1 VKPNEPPRVAQWLL
15 QHGMPPGRDDAL
27 AGDLLEEYRAGRS
40 SGWFWQQ
47 VLSAIGIGWMR
58 VLGAR
63 GMLLLFAALWSSLAP
78 AWNALVDQFVRRPNP
93 SEQFWRMDAPFAG
106 LGSFGQWLLL
116 NTSFLW
122 AGILLYFVS
131 HTSFA
136 KSFSRKDVVRA
147 FLSAAPIFLLAYFGT
162 FVAMNLLF
170 YPGPTLPRR
179 TMTPL
184 GEIFDLRAGA
194 LALRVPYFITL
205 LCALW
210 EARPRFVFGSRDAF
224 EAAAFD
230 PAPHHAPAMFAG
242 DQGDRSPASVVR
254 LLVVAG
260 LINALI
266 VAVLLC
272 RLPASHTPS
281 LTGLLFRAMA
291 YVALGALAGTVG
303 TWIYW
308 RRVSGSL
315 GARMPLPFR
324 LFALT
329 CAAGWVWVP
338 AVVLLAAQDAP
349 AAAAIAALGA
359 ALLAVGLRRTLPL
372 LHEPLP
378 SDADDRELFAAT
390 LRTAPREVQGYVIA
404 VSIYL
409 AGFALNDRAHLFASG
424 LLALSA
430 FLFAWQLTL
439 APPRALQ
446 SRFGNAR
453 ATRRLARTAIP
464 AVLVTLWA
472 LLDGVAHRDRVGEA
486 NTASAHGNSAS
497 AGADTNPKHAPN
509 DMSAALDGYESIVL
523 WPEPPKKEIIAP
535 VPPAPVP
542 RDPRLT
548 KPLVFRFNG
557 AYWYFQPP
565 SQHPGPHAHVS
576 HGSPLAVDIHSTT
589 FIPLTMEAHQNLAR
603 PLRLGCCGSIE
614 VEISNRDNRLG
625 ALALAMI
632 LADTS
637 APGKPSLYLGQQP
650 IVSSQPERF
659 HIKPVPVTETLRFV
673 LPAHAPLKQFDE
685 ITLVVMSD
693 PMRIDM
699 GARIAIAQFQL
710 EPR

>member
-1 VKPNEPPRVAQWLL
+1 VKLNEPPRLAQWAL
-15 QHGMPPGRDDAL
+15 QHCTPPGRDDAL
-27 AGDLLEEYRAGRS
+27 AGDLLEEYCAGRS
-40 SGWFWQQ
+40 SSWFWQQ
-47 VLSAIGIGWMR
+47 VLCAIGIGWIR

-63 GMLLLFAALWSSLAP
+63 GMLLLFAVLWSSLAP
-78 AWNALVDQFVRRPNP
+78 AWTVLLNHAIRRPNP

-106 LGSFGQWLLL
+106 LGSFGLWLLL

-131 HTSFA
+131 GVGFA
-136 KSFSRKDVVRA
+136 KSFSRKDGLRA

-170 YPGPTLPRR
+170 FPGPTLPRR

-184 GEIFDLRAGA
+184 SEIFDLRAGA
-194 LALRVPYFITL
+194 LALRVPYVVTL
-205 LCALW
+205 VCALW

-230 PAPHHAPAMFAG
+230 PASNHTPAMFNG

-254 LLVVAG
+254 LLGIAG

-272 RLPASHTPS
+272 RLPATHTPS
-281 LTGLLFRAMA
+281 LTGLLFRAIA
-291 YVALGALAGTVG
+291 YVMLGALAGTLG

-308 RRVSGSL
+308 RRARGSL

-329 CAAGWVWVP
+329 CATGWVWVP

-359 ALLAVGLRRTLPL
+359 VLLAVGLRSTLPL
-372 LHEPLP
+372 LHEPP
-378 SDADDRELFAAT
+378 PCDADDRELFAAT
-390 LRTAPREVQGYVIA
+390 LRTTPGEVQGYVIA

-439 APPRALQ
+439 APPRVLQ

-453 ATRRLARTAIP
+453 AARRLARTAIP

-497 AGADTNPKHAPN
+497 AETNRKHAPN
-509 DMSAALDGYESIVL
+509 DMSAVLDGFESIVL
-523 WPEPPKKEIIAP
+523 WPEPPKREIIAP
-535 VPPAPVP
+535 VPLAPVP

-632 LADTS
+632 LADTT

-659 HIKPVPVTETLRFV
+659 HIKAAPVTETLRFV

-693 PMRIDM
+693 PLRIDM
-699 GARIAIAQFQL
+699 GARIAIAQFEL